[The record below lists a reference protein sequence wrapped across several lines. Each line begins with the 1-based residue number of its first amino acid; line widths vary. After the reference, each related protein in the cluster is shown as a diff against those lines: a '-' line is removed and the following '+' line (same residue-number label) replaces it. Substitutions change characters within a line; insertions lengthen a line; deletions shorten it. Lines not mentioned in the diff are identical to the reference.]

1 MLILDVVFYQRYS
14 RWMRQMYLYYP
25 KPIDAERISPPLKE
39 KKKPSP
45 FYYACITLPDH
56 QRLSMMKKERQS
68 LLLWRIFR
76 YTYNV
81 NAIIIFSSPVFRK
94 IELFVSKWHNS
105 LFCNTYIMFSNCYLL
120 SDHTM
125 YIYPGMSK
133 WKIKISLLPNSS
145 CWMFLR
151 AEDLVQQHNF
161 ICLREIFTKDHFI
174 LHVNFTC
181 TSISRTTIYAEY
193 LTHFTSLEILKK

>member
-1 MLILDVVFYQRYS
+1 MLYCLLYNVDNSMFICWYLMLFFYQRYS

-45 FYYACITLPDH
+45 LYYACITLPDH
-56 QRLSMMKKERQS
+56 QRLSMMKKERSS

-81 NAIIIFSSPVFRK
+81 NAIIIFSSPVFRN

-174 LHVNFTC
+174 LHVLQFPGQPSTQN
-181 TSISRTTIYAEY
+181 I
-193 LTHFTSLEILKK
+193 

>member
-1 MLILDVVFYQRYS
+1 MLITQCLYVDTWCCFLSTLFTMNETNVFILPQAHRCWKNKS
-14 RWMRQMYLYYP
+14 TFKRRKTL
-25 KPIDAERISPPLKE
+25 PL
-39 KKKPSP
+39 

-56 QRLSMMKKERQS
+56 QRLSMMKKERPS

-81 NAIIIFSSPVFRK
+81 NAIIIFSSPVFRN

-125 YIYPGMSK
+125 
-133 WKIKISLLPNSS
+133 
-145 CWMFLR
+145 
-151 AEDLVQQHNF
+151 
-161 ICLREIFTKDHFI
+161 
-174 LHVNFTC
+174 
-181 TSISRTTIYAEY
+181 
-193 LTHFTSLEILKK
+193 

>member
-1 MLILDVVFYQRYS
+1 
-14 RWMRQMYLYYP
+14 
-25 KPIDAERISPPLKE
+25 
-39 KKKPSP
+39 
-45 FYYACITLPDH
+45 
-56 QRLSMMKKERQS
+56 MMKKERQS

-151 AEDLVQQHNF
+151 AEDLISTTAQFYLPARNF
-161 ICLREIFTKDHFI
+161 HKGPFY
-174 LHVNFTC
+174 FTC

-193 LTHFTSLEILKK
+193 LTHFTSFEILINKQLLI

>member
-1 MLILDVVFYQRYS
+1 
-14 RWMRQMYLYYP
+14 
-25 KPIDAERISPPLKE
+25 
-39 KKKPSP
+39 
-45 FYYACITLPDH
+45 
-56 QRLSMMKKERQS
+56 MMKKERQS

-181 TSISRTTIYAEY
+181 TSISRTTIYTEY
-193 LTHFTSLEILKK
+193 LTHFTSLEILKNKQ

>member
-39 KKKPSP
+39 KKPSP
-45 FYYACITLPDH
+45 LLLCLHYTSWPSKTLYDE
-56 QRLSMMKKERQS
+56 ERKTKS

-161 ICLREIFTKDHFI
+161 ICLREISQRTILFYMYFHFQDNYLRRI
-174 LHVNFTC
+174 FNSFHITWNF
-181 TSISRTTIYAEY
+181 
-193 LTHFTSLEILKK
+193 KK

>member
-1 MLILDVVFYQRYS
+1 MKI
-14 RWMRQMYLYYP
+14 
-25 KPIDAERISPPLKE
+25 ERP
-39 KKKPSP
+39 
-45 FYYACITLPDH
+45 
-56 QRLSMMKKERQS
+56 S

-81 NAIIIFSSPVFRK
+81 NAIIIFSSPVFRN

-161 ICLREIFTKDHFI
+161 ICLREISQRTI
-174 LHVNFTC
+174 LFYMYFNFQDNHIRRIFN
-181 TSISRTTIYAEY
+181 SFHIIWN
-193 LTHFTSLEILKK
+193 FNN